1 MPAYGATDLMA
12 SGRCSP
18 PIKDSQK
25 RGEAATLSCYPLDRS
40 GAGKSMKKKAVYLAL
55 LVLAVLHQDFWFWDD
70 STLLFG
76 FLPVGLAYHAV
87 YSLVAALLWYLALVF
102 AWPSDAEAFAEQ
114 GPEETAGE

>member
-1 MPAYGATDLMA
+1 
-12 SGRCSP
+12 
-18 PIKDSQK
+18 
-25 RGEAATLSCYPLDRS
+25 
-40 GAGKSMKKKAVYLAL
+40 MKKKAVYLAL